1 MPRARANERLILAWQ
16 LGSIVVAIGKLDALA
31 SRFGVWAWE
40 AQLTNVSE
48 DKKCWRDCLA
58 CASSSLTR

>member
-31 SRFGVWAWE
+31 RRFGVWAWE

-48 DKKCWRDCLA
+48 DKKC
-58 CASSSLTR
+58 